1 MPSMPWWLQAILK
14 HKRMIHN
21 PWMKYLKSWKRA
33 YRACPSSDLY
43 CLENFILIIS
53 SLFIFFQKSSK
64 SIVAAPPAS
73 RLEILAFLSYA
84 CKDTFPEFL
93 LRRHPRRPVPIRL
106 FPVLSILFVWPAT
119 CHRQSLENKGYWCL
133 KDRAI
138 SPSPQAPKLIAA
150 YLFPYFSPLQTP
162 YFTLDTKKEL

>member
-1 MPSMPWWLQAILK
+1 
-14 HKRMIHN
+14 MIHS
-21 PWMKYLKSWKRA
+21 PWMKYLKRWKRA

-43 CLENFILIIS
+43 CLENFILIFS
-53 SLFIFFQKSSK
+53 SLFIFFQKSDK
-64 SIVAAPPAS
+64 SIATRPPAS
-73 RLEILAFLSYA
+73 RLGILAFWSYA

-106 FPVLSILFVWPAT
+106 FPVLSIPFVWPAT